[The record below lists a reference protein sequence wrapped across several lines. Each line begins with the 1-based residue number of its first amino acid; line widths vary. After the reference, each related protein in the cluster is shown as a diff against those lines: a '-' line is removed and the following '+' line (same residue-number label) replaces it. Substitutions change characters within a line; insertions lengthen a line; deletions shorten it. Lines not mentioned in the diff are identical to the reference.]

1 MVVSGDHSSSAMD
14 FHYYL
19 TNDMVHIDEPH
30 KERSVPTPMH
40 IDHSFETHI
49 QMTDFLLICVFV
61 WLAGTR

>member
-1 MVVSGDHSSSAMD
+1 MD